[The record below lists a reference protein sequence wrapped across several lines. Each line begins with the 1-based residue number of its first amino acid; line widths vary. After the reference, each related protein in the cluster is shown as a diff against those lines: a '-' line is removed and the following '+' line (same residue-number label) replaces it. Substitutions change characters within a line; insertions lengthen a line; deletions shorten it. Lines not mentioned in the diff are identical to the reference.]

1 MADHK
6 AFDPVPSSLVI
17 GEEVSR
23 GSYGV
28 VFFATL
34 NKNPV
39 AVKEFHQ
46 ILMKNTPKNVHFQN
60 FRKECEQL
68 KELAHANVVK
78 FIGAYQGAKGPLL
91 VMELMHETL
100 EVYLE
105 REKGNLSRERVLE
118 ICFSVCEGW
127 LFPFFHFL
135 LNKLWYFKV
144 YVFGV

>member
-1 MADHK
+1 MADQK
-6 AFDPVPSSLVI
+6 AFDPVPTSLVI
-17 GEEVSR
+17 GKEVSR
-23 GSYGV
+23 GSFGV

-39 AVKEFHQ
+39 AVKEFHE
-46 ILMKNTPKNVHFQN
+46 ILMRNTSKNVHLQN

-105 REKGNLSRERVLE
+105 REKGRLSRERVLE
-118 ICFSVCEGW
+118 ICFSVCEG
-127 LFPFFHFL
+127 
-135 LNKLWYFKV
+135 
-144 YVFGV
+144 